1 MKKIV
6 ILGAGTGGTIMANR
20 LFKNLPKK
28 EWEITIIDNDPIHY
42 YQPGFLFIPFGTYKK
57 SDVIKPKAEFLP
69 KGVNFLLKK
78 IDRVDA
84 PNNKVYLESGEE
96 IGYDYLVITT
106 GTHIKPDETPG
117 LNDGLWRKK
126 IFDIYSM
133 DGSLALHEFF
143 KNWEG
148 GTLVSS
154 IAEMPFK
161 CPVAPLEFVFLADAY
176 FTKRGMRDKVKIVY
190 TTPLSGAFTKP
201 KCTLVLGDLLKEK
214 NIEVVTDFYVE
225 RIDNET
231 QTVYSFDG
239 REVKFDVLSFV
250 PVNMGADYIAKSGL
264 GDDMNY
270 IPTNKH
276 TLQSEKFENVFV
288 LGDTANIPTSKAG
301 AVVHFASEIL
311 TENMLAIFKGEKPT
325 AKFDGHA
332 NCFIETGFGK
342 AALIDFNYDVEPLP
356 GVYPVPVIGPMSLLK
371 PTRINHFGK
380 LAFRWIYWN
389 MLLKGRDLP
398 VSTHMSMKGKKNIN

>member
-20 LFKNLPKK
+20 LYKSLPKK

-57 SDVIKPKAEFLP
+57 SDVIKPKADFLP

-84 PNNKVYLESGEE
+84 PANKVYLETGEE
-96 IGYDYLVITT
+96 VNYDYLVITT

-133 DGSLALHEFF
+133 EGSLALHEFF

-201 KCTLVLGDLLKEK
+201 KATALLGELLKQK
-214 NIEVVTDFYVE
+214 NIEVVTDFYIE
-225 RIDNET
+225 RIDNEN
-231 QTVYSFDG
+231 QSVVSFDG

-264 GDDMNY
+264 GDDLNY
-270 IPTNKH
+270 IPTDKH
-276 TLQSEKFENVFV
+276 TLRSEKFENIFV

-311 TENMLAIFKGEKPT
+311 TENMLAIFKGEEPK

-332 NCFIETGFGK
+332 NCFIEIGFGK
-342 AALIDFNYDVEPLP
+342 ASLIDFNYDTEPLP
-356 GVYPVPVIGPMSLLK
+356 GVYPFPVIGPMGLLK
-371 PTRINHFGK
+371 NTRLNHFGK
-380 LAFRWIYWN
+380 LAFKWIYWN

-398 VSTHMSMKGKKNIN
+398 VSTHMSMTGKKLN

>member
-20 LFKNLPKK
+20 LYKSLPKK
-28 EWEITIIDNDPIHY
+28 EWAITIIDNDPIHY

-57 SDVIKPKAEFLP
+57 KDVMKPKVDFLP
-69 KGVNFLLKK
+69 KGVTFLLNT

-84 PNNKVYLESGEE
+84 KSNKVFIDGGKE
-96 IGYDYLVITT
+96 IDYDYLFITT
-106 GTHIKPDETPG
+106 GTHVKPDETPG
-117 LNDGLWRKK
+117 LKDGLWRKK
-126 IFDIYSM
+126 IFDFYTL

-143 KNWEG
+143 KNWQG
-148 GTLVSS
+148 GTLVTS

-161 CPVAPLEFVFLADAY
+161 CPVAPLEFVFLADEY
-176 FTKRGMRDKVKIVY
+176 FTKRGIRDKVKIVY

-201 KCTLVLGDLLKEK
+201 KCTLVLGDLLKQK
-214 NIEVVTDFYVE
+214 NIEVITDFYIE
-225 RIDNET
+225 QIDNES
-231 QTVYSFDG
+231 QTVRSYDG

-270 IPTNKH
+270 VPTNKH
-276 TLQSEKFENVFV
+276 TLQSDNYENIFV
-288 LGDTANIPTSKAG
+288 LGDTSNIPTSKAG

-311 TENMLAIFKGEKPT
+311 TENFLSIVKGGKPT

-342 AALIDFNYDVEPLP
+342 ASLIDFNYDTEPLP
-356 GVYPVPVIGPMSLLK
+356 GVYPVPGFGPMKLLK
-371 PTRINHFGK
+371 TSRLNHFGK
-380 LAFRWIYWN
+380 LAFRYIYWYL
-389 MLLKGRDLP
+389 LLKGRDLP
-398 VSTHMSMKGKKNIN
+398 VSTHMSMKGKIAD

>member
-20 LFKNLPKK
+20 LYKSLSKK
-28 EWEITIIDNDPIHY
+28 DWEITIIDNDPIHY

-57 SDVIKPKAEFLP
+57 KDVVKPKADFIP
-69 KGVNFLLKK
+69 KGVKFVLNK
-78 IDRVDA
+78 IDRVD
-84 PNNKVYLESGEE
+84 PKTNTVFLDGGNVIS
-96 IGYDYLVITT
+96 YDYLIITT

-117 LNDGLWRKK
+117 LMDRLWRKK
-126 IFDIYSM
+126 IFDFYTLE
-133 DGSLALHEFF
+133 GSLALHEFF
-143 KNWEG
+143 KTWQG

-161 CPVAPLEFVFLADAY
+161 RPVAPLEFVFLADEY
-176 FTKRGMRDKVKIVY
+176 FTKRGIRDKVKIIY

-201 KCTLVLGDLLKEK
+201 KCTIVLGDLLKEK
-214 NIEVVTDFYVE
+214 NIEVVTDFYIE
-225 RIDNET
+225 RIDNDT
-231 QTVYSFDG
+231 QTIHSFDG

-264 GDDMNY
+264 GDDLNY
-270 IPTNKH
+270 IPTNKL
-276 TLQSEKFENVFV
+276 TLQSDQFDNTFV
-288 LGDTANIPTSKAG
+288 LGDTSNIPTSKAG

-311 TENMLAIFKGEKPT
+311 TENMLSICRGEAPK
-325 AKFDGHA
+325 AQFDVHA

-342 AALIDFNYDVEPLP
+342 AALIDSNYDVEPLRGAFP
-356 GVYPVPVIGPMSLLK
+356 IPVLGPMKLLK

-389 MLLKGRDLP
+389 ILLKGRDLP
-398 VSTHMSMKGKKNIN
+398 VSTNMSMKGKIVD

>member
-1 MKKIV
+1 MNKIV

-20 LFKNLPKK
+20 LYKSLSKK
-28 EWEITIIDNDPIHY
+28 DWEITIIDNDPIHY

-57 SDVIKPKAEFLP
+57 KNVVKPKADFIP
-69 KGVNFLLKK
+69 KGVKFILNK
-78 IDRVDA
+78 INRVDPA
-84 PNNKVYLESGEE
+84 TNNVFLDGGNV
-96 IGYDYLVITT
+96 INYDYLIITT

-117 LNDGLWRKK
+117 LMDSLWRKK
-126 IFDIYSM
+126 IFDFYTLE
-133 DGSLALHEFF
+133 GSLALHEFF
-143 KNWEG
+143 KTWQG

-161 CPVAPLEFVFLADAY
+161 CPVAPLEFVFLADEY
-176 FTKRGMRDKVKIVY
+176 FTKRGIRDKVKIIY

-214 NIEVVTDFYVE
+214 NIEVVTDFYIE
-225 RIDNET
+225 RIDNDT
-231 QTVYSFDG
+231 QTILSFDG

-264 GDDMNY
+264 GDDLNY
-270 IPTNKH
+270 IPTNKF
-276 TLQSEKFENVFV
+276 TLQSDQFENIFV
-288 LGDTANIPTSKAG
+288 LGDTSNIPTSKAG

-311 TENMLAIFKGEKPT
+311 TENMLSIFKGETPK
-325 AKFDGHA
+325 AQFDGHA

-342 AALIDFNYDVEPLP
+342 AALIDFNYDVEPLRGAFP
-356 GVYPVPVIGPMSLLK
+356 IPVLGPMKLLK

-389 MLLKGRDLP
+389 ILLKGRDLP
-398 VSTHMSMKGKKNIN
+398 VSTNMSMKGKIVD